1 MNPTPRKLSLSLSLS
16 RALSRALTT
25 ATAAA
30 SQSGSAFPLKTV
42 TTKNFEASLSELRD
56 HVRTSDFV
64 AIDLEMTGVTSAP
77 WRESFEFDRSD
88 VRYLK
93 VRDSAHK
100 FAVIQFGVCPFRW
113 DSSNHYFIA
122 YPYNFYVF
130 PRQEV
135 EDLAPCYEFLCQ
147 TTSMD
152 FLAKYQ
158 FDFNA
163 CIREGISYL
172 SRAQER
178 EAVRRLNS
186 RYESEHSNI
195 YKLKDV
201 KDIQLIS
208 MADILFSER
217 MKNKFSKWR
226 DGLLQ
231 EQSREEQ
238 IIGTSKDSKQLFE
251 VIFFKMHPAIRLS
264 GFTSRQL
271 KLIQLVIRKHFQDL
285 SYVCVN
291 SEDSGSQHMVVY
303 TDSKDELNL
312 LLKEVKD
319 GNRKAEE
326 KKIQNAVGFRHVID
340 LLSAEKKLIVG
351 HNCFLDI
358 AHVYNKFIGPLPG
371 TPEEFVTSINKYF
384 PHIVDTKILFNNNHV
399 LQEKMKRSRKSL
411 ASAFSLFCPQIAVGS
426 NSSDL
431 DSPLHVKV
439 NVEVNDLRSSSWN
452 PGAKHEAGYD
462 AFMTG
467 CIFAQICSD
476 LGVDYKHHESSPQ
489 QLALNE
495 KLQKYVNHLYLSWI
509 HGDIIDLNT
518 GDKVAE
524 STPSNNLKRQYP
536 KILFENIVIIW
547 GFPSQLKA
555 NDLRVCISK
564 VFGPASV
571 VSVYHLDATAVFVQ
585 FSKTELVYD
594 FLLLKDTLERS
605 DGAILVL
612 HPLAKILE
620 GGNTCAADY
629 DTYKEI
635 CGSPISEALFA
646 KQAKAVGIKWKTKL
660 VESQVTLQTEDHESP
675 GAEGSVN
682 SVMKFVKTKPNIIEQ
697 LRNAPS
703 HRKVSSFET
712 EDSCCAVEM
721 NA

>member
-1 MNPTPRKLSLSLSLS
+1 
-16 RALSRALTT
+16 
-25 ATAAA
+25 
-30 SQSGSAFPLKTV
+30 
-42 TTKNFEASLSELRD
+42 
-56 HVRTSDFV
+56 
-64 AIDLEMTGVTSAP
+64 
-77 WRESFEFDRSD
+77 
-88 VRYLK
+88 
-93 VRDSAHK
+93 
-100 FAVIQFGVCPFRW
+100 
-113 DSSNHYFIA
+113 
-122 YPYNFYVF
+122 
-130 PRQEV
+130 
-135 EDLAPCYEFLCQ
+135 
-147 TTSMD
+147 
-152 FLAKYQ
+152 
-158 FDFNA
+158 
-163 CIREGISYL
+163 
-172 SRAQER
+172 
-178 EAVRRLNS
+178 
-186 RYESEHSNI
+186 
-195 YKLKDV
+195 
-201 KDIQLIS
+201 

-303 TDSKDELNL
+303 TDSRDELNL

-439 NVEVNDLRSSSWN
+439 NVEVNDLSRSLTHTMKWILCPTPGLHLIGSGAYVLSPKKEESKDNDIHRMSCLHATSRSRVQAVETATDIIIRSSSWN

-605 DGAILVL
+605 DGTILVL

-646 KQAKAVGIKWKTKL
+646 EQAKAVGIKWKTKL
-660 VESQVTLQTEDHESP
+660 VESQVTLQAEDHESP

-682 SVMKFVKTKPNIIEQ
+682 SVMKLVKTKPNIIEQ

>member
-1 MNPTPRKLSLSLSLS
+1 MNASPRKFALSLSLS
-16 RALSRALTT
+16 RVLSRALTT
-25 ATAAA
+25 AAATP
-30 SQSGSAFPLKTV
+30 SQSPFPLKTV

-56 HVRTSDFV
+56 HVRASDFV

-100 FAVIQFGVCPFRW
+100 FAVVQFGVCPFRW
-113 DSSNHYFIA
+113 DPSNHSFVA

-130 PRQEV
+130 PRQEI

-163 CIREGISYL
+163 CIHEGISYL
-172 SRAQER
+172 SREQER

-186 RYESEHSNI
+186 TYKGEHSEI
-195 YKLKDV
+195 GKLKDV
-201 KDIQLIS
+201 RDIQMIS
-208 MADILFSER
+208 MADMLFTER

-231 EQSREEQ
+231 EQSQEEQ
-238 IIGTSKDSKQLFE
+238 ITGTLKDSKQLFE
-251 VIFFKMHPAIRLS
+251 VIFFKMHPAIKLS

-271 KLIQLVIRKHFQDL
+271 KLIQLVIRKHFNDL
-285 SYVCVN
+285 SYVRVN
-291 SEDSGSQHMVVY
+291 SKDSGSQHMVVY

-319 GNRKAEE
+319 ENRKAEE

-358 AHVYNKFIGPLPG
+358 AHVYSKFIGPLPG

-399 LQEKMKRSRKSL
+399 LQERMKRSRKSL

-431 DSPLHVKV
+431 DSPTHVKV

-467 CIFAQICSD
+467 CIFAQICRD
-476 LGVDYKHHESSPQ
+476 LGVDYKHQESSPQ

-495 KLQKYVNHLYLSWI
+495 KLQEYVNHLYLSWI

-524 STPSNNLKRQYP
+524 STPSNNPKRRYL

-585 FSKTELVYD
+585 FSKPELVSD

-605 DGAILVL
+605 DGPFSVL
-612 HPLAKILE
+612 HPLAKVLE

-635 CGSPISEALFA
+635 CASPISEALFS

-660 VESQVTLQTEDHESP
+660 VESHENI

-682 SVMKFVKTKPNIIEQ
+682 SDKKFVEKTKPNIIEQ

-703 HRKVSSFET
+703 HRKVSPFET
-712 EDSCCAVEM
+712 EDSCCAAEM